1 MQTKMLNDNSNDIKH
16 SQRTYSVLNVLH
28 TYINSFNSH
37 NNPMVCV
44 LITVS
49 LWMTD
54 RIVAEVW

>member
-1 MQTKMLNDNSNDIKH
+1 MQTKMLKDNSNDIKH

-44 LITVS
+44 LLLLSAYGWQTE
-49 LWMTD
+49 L
-54 RIVAEVW
+54 